1 MHPVIVAALVSA
13 GAAVG
18 FLGFK
23 CPGVADFGVGAVL
36 SGLAL
41 WIGFMPIFGESPR
54 AGERDGPH
62 HRQPHASLFAR
73 ARSRAPRARARA
85 RARACSPRATR
96 TS

>member
-54 AGERDGPH
+54 AGETPSLETLRGG
-62 HRQPHASLFAR
+62 RQ
-73 ARSRAPRARARA
+73 RAPSQPGAHSGRAHRGAGR
-85 RARACSPRATR
+85 
-96 TS
+96 